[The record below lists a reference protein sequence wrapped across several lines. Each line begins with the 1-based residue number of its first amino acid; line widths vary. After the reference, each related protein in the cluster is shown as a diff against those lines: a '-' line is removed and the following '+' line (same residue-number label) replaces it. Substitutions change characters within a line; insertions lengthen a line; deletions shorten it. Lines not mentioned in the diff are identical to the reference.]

1 MTERRPI
8 RVLVVDD
15 SAVMR
20 KLLTTVLSHDPD
32 VEVVATAVDGVVALQ
47 KLVRFQPDVVTLDL
61 EMPRMDGMDFLRQTV
76 TRSGPPVLVVS
87 AHTQQGAAQTIA
99 ALEEGAVDVVG
110 KPRDVLRGGLE
121 PMAEELLAKV
131 RAVAGRR
138 WRRPSTRDVP
148 RFTRPTQKNLS
159 PDVARRVVAIGVST
173 GGPAALGYVLPRL
186 PPDLDAA
193 VVVVQHMPEGFTA
206 MLAERLNQ
214 ACALPVREAQD
225 GEVLRQGRVY
235 IAQGGRHLRV
245 ASNADGPILLV
256 AAGSPISSHCPSV
269 DVLFQSAAAVFGAKT
284 IGVLLTGMGDDG
296 ALGLE
301 SIYRASGPTMAQD
314 EESSVV
320 FGMPRAAIQRGAVDQ
335 VLSLEKIPEAIISAV
350 TTPFRRDAAR
360 KAAAAGRGGR

>member
-1 MTERRPI
+1 
-8 RVLVVDD
+8 
-15 SAVMR
+15 MR

-61 EMPRMDGMDFLRQTV
+61 EMPRMDGLDFLRQTV

-87 AHTQQGAAQTIA
+87 AHTQQGAAATMA

-110 KPRDVLRGGLE
+110 KPRDVLRGGIE

-138 WRRPSTRDVP
+138 WRRPSGMEAP
-148 RFTRPTQKNLS
+148 RFTGPKAIS
-159 PDVARRVVAIGVST
+159 ADVAQRVVVIGVST

-186 PPDLDAA
+186 PPDLGAA

-214 ACALPVREAQD
+214 ACPMPVREAQD
-225 GEVLRQGRVY
+225 GEVLRVGRVY
-235 IAQGGRHLRV
+235 IAQGGRHLRI
-245 ASNADGPILLV
+245 ASNNEGPVLLV
-256 AAGSPISSHCPSV
+256 AGGSPISSHCPSV
-269 DVLFQSAAAVFGAKT
+269 DVLFQSAAAVFGPKT

-296 ALGLE
+296 AVGLE

-335 VLSLEKIPEAIISAV
+335 VLALERIPDAIVAAITA
-350 TTPFRRDAAR
+350 PFRRDTAR
-360 KAAAAGRGGR
+360 RTAAAARGAR

>member
-1 MTERRPI
+1 MPERRPI

-61 EMPRMDGMDFLRQTV
+61 EMPRMDGMDFLKQTV
-76 TRSGPPVLVVS
+76 TRTGPPVLVVS

-99 ALEEGAVDVVG
+99 ALEEGAVDVVA
-110 KPRDVLRGGLE
+110 KPRDVLRGGIE
-121 PMAEELLAKV
+121 PMAKELLAKV

-138 WRRPSTRDVP
+138 WRRPSGGEAP
-148 RFTRPTQKNLS
+148 RFLRPRVAS
-159 PDVARRVVAIGVST
+159 VDVAHRVVAIGVST

-206 MLAERLNQ
+206 MLAERLNL
-214 ACALPVREAQD
+214 ACALPVREAQN
-225 GEVLRQGRVY
+225 GEILRQGRIYV
-235 IAQGGRHLRV
+235 AQGGRHLRIS
-245 ASNADGPILLV
+245 SNGEGPVLLV
-256 AAGSPISSHCPSV
+256 GSGSPFSTHCPSA
-269 DVLFQSAAAVFGAKT
+269 DVLLQSAAAVFGAKA

-296 ALGLE
+296 ALGME
-301 SIYRASGPTMAQD
+301 SIHRVSGPTIAQD

-320 FGMPRAAIQRGAVDQ
+320 FGMPRAAIQRGVVDQ
-335 VLSLEKIPEAIISAV
+335 VLPLERIPEAIVALV
-350 TTPFRRDAAR
+350 AAPFRREAAR
-360 KAAAAGRGGR
+360 KTAARSAP